1 MFRDLGPYIGRYG
14 WRFGIGTMLG
24 MFVPVAMGA
33 VPFFLR
39 QTIDAVQAGRGYV
52 GFIGLILLT
61 SLVANVLSWS
71 SRRLAIVSTRY
82 MEHDLRMDLFGHTLW
97 LDSYFYARH
106 RIGDLVNRY
115 NSDLGA
121 VREML
126 SQGFIMGIRLL
137 FFVLVAYA
145 AMYMVNWKL
154 AAILSLVAPTI
165 FVIMVIVLRLIDQR
179 YRESQEVFDQ
189 ISVRAQENFSGMRV
203 VKGFALEGRE
213 LEAFQDL
220 NRQYIAKSLALV
232 RVEGPLRAIMG
243 FLMGIGILLV
253 MGVGGGMTVRGEL
266 TVGQLVQFNA
276 YLMMLGWPIMGLG
289 WTLSLFQ
296 RGVTSWGRLKEILD
310 TKPRIQDAP
319 QPVKSPGLS
328 GEVRFENVTLEL
340 GDRKVLDGITLT
352 IPEGITLGITGRTG
366 SGKTM
371 LVNLIPRL
379 LDPTQ
384 GKVYVGGHEVKSL
397 ALADLRLAIG
407 MVPQEPFLFSD
418 TLAENISFGLPEA
431 DPARAE
437 AMARLA
443 GVHEDIAGFPQG
455 YQTSLGE
462 RGVTLSGGQ
471 RQRTALARALARRP
485 KILILDDSMSAV
497 DTETE
502 SRILSGL
509 KSLLGQQTTLL
520 IAHRTST
527 LRYADWIVVLDQ
539 GKIVEEGTHEML
551 LEQGGIYAEL
561 ERIQRLQDDVE
572 EEVN

>member
-1 MFRDLGPYIGRYG
+1 
-14 WRFGIGTMLG
+14 
-24 MFVPVAMGA
+24 
-33 VPFFLR
+33 
-39 QTIDAVQAGRGYV
+39 
-52 GFIGLILLT
+52 
-61 SLVANVLSWS
+61 
-71 SRRLAIVSTRY
+71 
-82 MEHDLRMDLFGHTLW
+82 
-97 LDSYFYARH
+97 
-106 RIGDLVNRY
+106 
-115 NSDLGA
+115 
-121 VREML
+121 
-126 SQGFIMGIRLL
+126 
-137 FFVLVAYA
+137 
-145 AMYMVNWKL
+145 
-154 AAILSLVAPTI
+154 
-165 FVIMVIVLRLIDQR
+165 
-179 YRESQEVFDQ
+179 
-189 ISVRAQENFSGMRV
+189 
-203 VKGFALEGRE
+203 
-213 LEAFQDL
+213 
-220 NRQYIAKSLALV
+220 
-232 RVEGPLRAIMG
+232 
-243 FLMGIGILLV
+243 MGIGILLV

-352 IPEGITLGITGRTG
+352 IPEGSTLGITGRTG